1 MTLYSI
7 VASQDV
13 QSKSNFSMDKTL
25 EYPTPYFALPFNV
38 RFTFCNGGLEPQL
51 LEGMKSQHGVLLT
64 SAEVLFNEVRSN
76 PSLLSYWMMLDS
88 VLSISARHRCTLESN
103 IPTPRSWLT
112 PSMKISG
119 PLIWVAHRS
128 PERDVVETQTPEA
141 RCAKQI
147 QRNASL
153 LTVIICWLA
162 WLPPCWE
169 TKPSTVQGVIH
180 MWSPWESVSLQLHKH
195 TNCCHCHCNFHEMM
209 ISWKS

>member
-1 MTLYSI
+1 MISNQLQASHSALINCSCLATNSHVLLHLRVEVQDPNPSYLINSSNTYTYYPTSSVKLQIKKKTNIMTLYSI

-103 IPTPRSWLT
+103 IPTPRS
-112 PSMKISG
+112 
-119 PLIWVAHRS
+119 
-128 PERDVVETQTPEA
+128 
-141 RCAKQI
+141 
-147 QRNASL
+147 
-153 LTVIICWLA
+153 
-162 WLPPCWE
+162 
-169 TKPSTVQGVIH
+169 
-180 MWSPWESVSLQLHKH
+180 
-195 TNCCHCHCNFHEMM
+195 
-209 ISWKS
+209 